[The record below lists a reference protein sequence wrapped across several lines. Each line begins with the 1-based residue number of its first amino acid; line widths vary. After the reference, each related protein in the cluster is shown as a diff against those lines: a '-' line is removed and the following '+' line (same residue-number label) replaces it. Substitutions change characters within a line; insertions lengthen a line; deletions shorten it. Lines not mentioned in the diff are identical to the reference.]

1 MCGLNKKPDF
11 LYFFQKLEQKGKK
24 SSQFWV
30 VIFQFHVCNKWKD
43 IMIKSAIIYMDVL
56 KYQVLF
62 PKGEFLRTHRV
73 GPLGLNGFLHLVL
86 FFRIFHSY
94 EPCPLFSGWWMVG
107 GGWWVGGRIFW
118 SNFDFF
124 QSCLEVVLKLFGH
137 CFWTQRAHTCV
148 YIDPKNFLVTTN
160 IEIFWW
166 KFGNFF
172 KTGTRDFTI
181 LGAKKVV
188 FWTFCK
194 LFWGCSEVVWGL
206 FLAKAQF

>member
-1 MCGLNKKPDF
+1 MHTNGQVHTKNNWTYQKWPLLLSVTLISFTQLSKNASVYVCGLNKKPDF

-86 FFRIFHSY
+86 FFRIFHPY
-94 EPCPLFSGWWMVG
+94 EPWPLFS
-107 GGWWVGGRIFW
+107 GWWVGGRIFW

-124 QSCLEVVLKLFGH
+124 KVDWKLF
-137 CFWTQRAHTCV
+137 
-148 YIDPKNFLVTTN
+148 
-160 IEIFWW
+160 
-166 KFGNFF
+166 
-172 KTGTRDFTI
+172 
-181 LGAKKVV
+181 
-188 FWTFCK
+188 
-194 LFWGCSEVVWGL
+194 
-206 FLAKAQF
+206 